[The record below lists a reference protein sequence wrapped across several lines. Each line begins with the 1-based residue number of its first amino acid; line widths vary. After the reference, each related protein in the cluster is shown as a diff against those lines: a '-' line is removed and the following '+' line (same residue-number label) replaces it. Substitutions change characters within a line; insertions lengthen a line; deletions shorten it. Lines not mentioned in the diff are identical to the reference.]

1 MTTAWVPCVSRLLLQ
16 RLACSLLTV
25 ALIRRARLLPKC
37 DTLQVAHEPYASL
50 GWCLPG
56 MQLFAEQ
63 QQAVALLA
71 QVALLTGM
79 QYCRATAGG
88 LLGGRTLAFMQCN
101 DGRSMRGRRNI
112 HTLLQTIE
120 AVLSECAGVGGAEE
134 LVFVLLSAA
143 GGVPA
148 AGRSACAGRCLY
160 FGMNW
165 CSCMLCVHFVP
176 SNCWH
181 ARLSSCC
188 RLC

>member
-1 MTTAWVPCVSRLLLQ
+1 MWV
-16 RLACSLLTV
+16 LAAAA
-25 ALIRRARLLPKC
+25 ALGLFIADGC
-37 DTLQVAHEPYASL
+37 IDTLQVAHEPYASL
-50 GWCLPG
+50 GARCRV
-56 MQLFAEQ
+56 QLFAEQ
-63 QQAVALLA
+63 QHAVALLA

-79 QYCRATAGG
+79 QYCMATAGG
-88 LLGGRTLAFMQCN
+88 LLGGRTLAFMQCD
-101 DGRSMRGRRNI
+101 DGRSMRGRRNM

-148 AGRSACAGRCLY
+148 AACSACAGGSLY

-181 ARLSSCC
+181 ARLSSC